1 MRKILQ
7 YLENYGF
14 SGLII
19 YLKLI
24 SCKHGLV
31 KRTKIKVPKI
41 KKPILVRN
49 STSDYPIFNQ
59 VFRDLEYDINFG
71 FEPRSIIDA
80 GANIGLTALYFSGEY
95 PNCKIISI
103 EPEALNFE
111 MLVENSKANSNIIP
125 VKKALSNR
133 IETLSVIGS
142 DRETSS
148 FTTQKLESKAADEG
162 RRNEVETTTVAELM
176 KQNDLKSI
184 DIVKID
190 IEGFEKELFE
200 SNYEDWIP
208 YTKVIIIELHD
219 RMKKGC
225 SKSLFECIVNY
236 DFELDM
242 RGENLIFTNLNEPLL
257 K

>member
-14 SGLII
+14 GGLII

-24 SCKHGLV
+24 SCKHGLI
-31 KRTKIKVPKI
+31 KKAKIKVPKI

-71 FEPRSIIDA
+71 FEPKSIIDA

-103 EPEALNFE
+103 EPESLNFE
-111 MLVENSKANSNIIP
+111 VLVENTKANANIIP
-125 VKKALSNR
+125 VKKALSNKL
-133 IETLSVIGS
+133 EKLSVMGS

-148 FTTQKLESKAADEG
+148 FTTEKLESNEDDKG
-162 RRNEVETTTVAELM
+162 RRNEVETTTVSELM
-176 KQNDLKSI
+176 RENDLKSV
-184 DIVKID
+184 DVVKID

-200 SNYEDWIP
+200 SNHEDWVP
-208 YTKVIIIELHD
+208 YTKVLIIELHD

-225 SKSLFECIVNY
+225 SKSLFECMVKY

-242 RGENLIFTNLNEPLL
+242 RGENLIFTNLNKPLQ

>member
-7 YLENYGF
+7 YLENYGLR
-14 SGLII
+14 GLII
-19 YLKLI
+19 YLKLV
-24 SCKHGLV
+24 SCKHGLIKV
-31 KRTKIKVPKI
+31 AKIKVPKL
-41 KKPILVRN
+41 KKPVLVRN

-95 PNCKIISI
+95 PNCKIVSI
-103 EPEALNFE
+103 EPESLNYE
-111 MLVENSKANSNIIP
+111 TLVENTKANSNIIP
-125 VKKALSNR
+125 VKKALSNKL
-133 IETLSVIGS
+133 EKLSVIGS

-148 FTTQKLESKAADEG
+148 FTTQKVESSEAG
-162 RRNEVETTTVAELM
+162 MRNEVETTTISELM
-176 KQNDLKSI
+176 KENDLKSL

-208 YTKVIIIELHD
+208 YTKVLIIELHD

-225 SKSLFECIVNY
+225 SKSLFECIIKY

-242 RGENLIFTNLNEPLL
+242 RGENLIFTNLKQPLKKL
-257 K
+257 G